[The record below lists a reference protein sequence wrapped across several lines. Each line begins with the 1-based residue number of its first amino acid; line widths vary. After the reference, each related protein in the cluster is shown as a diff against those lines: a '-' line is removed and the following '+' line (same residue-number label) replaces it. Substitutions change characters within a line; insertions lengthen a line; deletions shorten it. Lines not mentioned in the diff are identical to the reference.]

1 MGEAQWWLYDL
12 VVISIAVLCIW
23 NGMNGGAFRSCG
35 SLVIGIV
42 SCLAASVFSG
52 PVSELAYNAFFKES
66 CQSVISHQL
75 SKNDI
80 TGNIRAELENNG
92 IYLPYDNE
100 QIADILDGFSTDD
113 PAVQQAAAM
122 YGLSPSELEREIA
135 GAIDYAIET
144 HDEII
149 PDWASDAVKK
159 ADGSID
165 VDTAADTA
173 ASILRSDYNQASEQ
187 IEKNYIKPAITGILK
202 VIAFTVIAS
211 VLATV
216 LRTAVLVLPRKKDSY
231 TGMVIGGILGAAK
244 AGIYLYIIVLLVEC
258 ISSMQSGDY
267 PFYSQRTINQTYL
280 FRIFYEMWQ

>member
-42 SCLAASVFSG
+42 SCLAASAFSG

-100 QIADILDGFSTDD
+100 QIADILEGISTDD

-122 YGLSPSELEREIA
+122 YGLSPSELESEIA
-135 GAIDYAIET
+135 GAIDYAIDT

-149 PDWASDAVKK
+149 PDWAADAVKK

-165 VDTAADTA
+165 VDAAADTA
-173 ASILRSDYNQASEQ
+173 AAILRNDYNQASEQ
-187 IEKNYIKPAITGILK
+187 IERSYIKPAITGILK
-202 VIAFTVIAS
+202 VISFTLIAS
-211 VLATV
+211 VLAVV
-216 LRTAVLVLPRKKDSY
+216 LRTAVLVLPSKKDSY
-231 TGMVIGGILGAAK
+231 TGLVIGGILGAVK
-244 AGIYLYIIVLLVEC
+244 AGIYLYIMVLLVEC
-258 ISSMQSGDY
+258 ISSMQNGNY

-280 FRIFYEMWQ
+280 FRIFFEMWQ